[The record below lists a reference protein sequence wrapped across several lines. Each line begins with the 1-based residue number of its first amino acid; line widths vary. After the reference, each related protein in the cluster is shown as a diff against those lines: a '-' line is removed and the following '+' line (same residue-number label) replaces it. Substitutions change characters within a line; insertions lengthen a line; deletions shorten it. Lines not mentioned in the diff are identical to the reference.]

1 MANILVIGCGDIGY
15 QVALRLHQQGH
26 QVTGLKRSAPA
37 ISTPFPIFIAD
48 IRLASSLVS
57 LPRGFDAV
65 IFIVAPDSRQA
76 EEYQALYDVGL
87 SHLLAHF
94 AAAEAS
100 PSWLMVSSTSVYE
113 QNCGEWVDETSI
125 TEPASATSRWLAA
138 AEKRLWITSERNCVV
153 RFSGIYGPGRD
164 WLLRRAA
171 QGESIQRQPPSYTN
185 RIHSEDCVAV
195 LLFLLEKQ
203 LAGVALEPCYLAT
216 DDDPAPLWEVMNWL
230 SQQFACS
237 PPSPLLVAPD
247 APQNKRCRNT
257 RLKALGYR
265 FLYPSYQDGYAA
277 VRPLPGADG

>member
-1 MANILVIGCGDIGY
+1 MAKILVIGCGDIGY
-15 QVALRLHQQGH
+15 PVALRLHQQGH

-37 ISTPFPIFIAD
+37 ASTPFPIFIAD
-48 IRLASSLVS
+48 IRLASSLVT
-57 LPRGFDAV
+57 LPSSFDAV

-87 SHLLAHF
+87 RNLLAHF
-94 AAAEAS
+94 AAAETS
-100 PSWLMVSSTSVYE
+100 PFWLMVSSTSVYE
-113 QNCGEWVDETSI
+113 QNRGEWVDETSV
-125 TEPASATSRWLAA
+125 TEPASATSRRLAA
-138 AEKRLWITSERNCVV
+138 AEKRLWIASDRSCVV

-164 WLLRRAA
+164 WLLRRVER
-171 QGESIQRQPPSYTN
+171 GEGIQQQPPSYTN

-216 DDDPAPLWEVMNWL
+216 DDEPAPLWEVMSWL
-230 SQQFACS
+230 AEQFACPQ
-237 PPSPLLVAPD
+237 PPPLLLAPD

-265 FLYPSYQDGYAA
+265 FLYPSYRDGYAT

>member
-1 MANILVIGCGDIGY
+1 MAKILVIGCGDIGY
-15 QVALRLHQQGH
+15 PVALRLHQLGH

-37 ISTPFPIFIAD
+37 NSTPFPIFIAD
-48 IRLASSLVS
+48 IRLASSLVA
-57 LPRGFDAV
+57 LPSSFDAV

-87 SHLLAHF
+87 RNLLAHF
-94 AAAEAS
+94 AAAETS
-100 PSWLMVSSTSVYE
+100 PCWLMVSSTSVYE
-113 QNCGEWVDETSI
+113 QNSGEWVDETSV

-138 AEKRLWITSERNCVV
+138 AETRLWIASDRSCVV

-164 WLLRRAA
+164 WLLRRAER
-171 QGESIQRQPPSYTN
+171 GESIQQQPPSYTN

-216 DDDPAPLWEVMNWL
+216 DDEPAPLWEVMNWL
-230 SQQFACS
+230 SQQFACP

-247 APQNKRCRNT
+247 SPQNKRCQNA

-265 FLYPSYQDGYAA
+265 FLYPSYRDGYAT
-277 VRPLPGADG
+277 VRPLPTADG